1 MAWRV
6 HHLTKLG
13 RETPDVPCT
22 VFFKEHEW
30 KGLLTYWARKPVFSD
45 EPPTLRQAVR
55 LTAKLGGFL
64 GRKCDGNLEQ
74 RPFGLAFSDSTTSQA
89 CISSWLPLS
98 SHIPKTHP
106 CSATQVVGKDQ
117 AHDGRPTGSH
127 TTNSH
132 TNITEHQKF

>member
-1 MAWRV
+1 MANIRIGY
-6 HHLTKLG
+6 HKDYATG
-13 RETPDVPCT
+13 VPNGAAT
-22 VFFKEHEW
+22 VKTQIEAAKEV
-30 KGLLTYWARKPVFSD
+30 GISRRTDD

-106 CSATQVVGKDQ
+106 CPATQVVGKDQ
-117 AHDGRPTGSH
+117 AHDGRTHGSVPYRFL
-127 TTNSH
+127 T
-132 TNITEHQKF
+132 